1 MGPSTAWP
9 CYTPPALPLS
19 HPPWRAHRAFTC
31 VFTLPYLPSPSL
43 VLTASH
49 SAVSPGEQPAPPL
62 PQPAGL
68 LQDSAPPLTLPCH
81 HQLTSLQQIFPRS
94 KHYAISNRKHKI
106 KLTLGPSLGLPPPM
120 CLLSCLHPL
129 KPHCWPS
136 LLLTSHLLFKLL
148 QSDFHPQPSPQTTLV
163 KANNGLCS
171 AKSSDP
177 LSVFILGNFS
187 EVFPFQMPFSL
198 LASESSPH
206 TRTQSMSRP
215 LHHLNCF
222 SRCLLTAS

>member
-1 MGPSTAWP
+1 M
-9 CYTPPALPLS
+9 
-19 HPPWRAHRAFTC
+19 
-31 VFTLPYLPSPSL
+31 SL
-43 VLTASH
+43 
-49 SAVSPGEQPAPPL
+49 GEQPAPPL

-129 KPHCWPS
+129 KSHCWPS

-148 QSDFHPQPSPQTTLV
+148 QSDFHPHPSPQTTLV

-187 EVFPFQMPFSL
+187 EVCPFQMPFSS

-206 TRTQSMSRP
+206 TLTQSMSRP

-222 SRCLLTAS
+222 SCCLLTAS